1 MVPNW
6 NVLECNIVTQ
16 CNELCNIA
24 RYLNS
29 TVISDFI
36 TLTKTDVPSK
46 YVWQIIE
53 NCNISTTIPYMLW
66 VRVMPKFRIAKEKEK
81 QWGHFKKAATKRL
94 IFFDKSL
101 SEKNV
106 ILNISEFPVPK

>member
-1 MVPNW
+1 
-6 NVLECNIVTQ
+6 
-16 CNELCNIA
+16 
-24 RYLNS
+24 
-29 TVISDFI
+29 
-36 TLTKTDVPSK
+36 
-46 YVWQIIE
+46 
-53 NCNISTTIPYMLW
+53 MLW

-81 QWGHFKKAATKRL
+81 QWGYYKKAATKRL